1 MATTYNPDD
10 YEIVAE
16 EAPPEMSTAQYL
28 GQRALRGLGA
38 PLSAAAGPG
47 MGFAT
52 AATGFAPLA
61 LGQEAAPA
69 PTPTQ
74 VTEAANKARQ
84 AMGMT
89 TGPLPEK
96 GLFTSLIG
104 AGIEEGLNPYNY
116 LVPGG
121 SRLATALTPAAS
133 AMSAEL
139 GGEAGKAYTGTEQG
153 RVVGSLLGGLINPAV
168 LVEAGLNQ
176 VTASRS
182 LTPEKLDSLLKEF
195 GDQKAALMIASA
207 YTADPNLK
215 ANLLRAAELQQA
227 TGVKIPLLAA
237 AEGSNVLMQTARS
250 LSARDL
256 NFQAKYAQLEQ
267 EAAAQLA
274 ARQGKMFG
282 SVSEAKMAN
291 SLGAPTKVAP
301 KVEQRIRTVDE
312 QLADM
317 GLAFERSNY
326 QDLGEKL
333 RNLVTAK
340 EATVRKDLSGK
351 YDSVIAAAEDKG
363 YKVSSEET
371 GKLYDFV
378 NQEQN
383 DDVFKRFPTL
393 YPLIKAR
400 FRPEV
405 SEPSM
410 IVDPTTGQPMI
421 PASREFPEASMKD
434 LDSLKRA
441 VNDAIR
447 KADDTQLPTLI
458 ELKKQVGQV
467 IDNMPGNLG
476 DAYKAVDKEYLARVG
491 IPYGAKTVQDVK
503 YKDFVEKAIPA
514 ITTNRTAIT
523 SYLASVDRAD
533 ALPIIKD
540 AFFADATRYGVVK
553 DGVLDP
559 KKLAR
564 YIELNKDTLSAI
576 PEIRQ
581 ELQNISGDGLELTAT
596 ISKLNSL
603 KAVQDAQDS
612 AKIMQRFNSSGLD
625 GVASQF
631 LTSPDFRRQFMS
643 PGGAGRNQPAI
654 DTLRAKLTEQALGS
668 SNPLGYIAENQAAY
682 DSLFGKQYYKVLS
695 DLAETAGKL
704 ENKLFINTPLKT
716 VQRTGFEEQT
726 GVSPAGL
733 VSVLRDRVA
742 GMTYKGINLLSRF
755 YVNQIDN
762 TTKEELGRFLA
773 DPDAVLKVNQAFK
786 KIGNV
791 DPQDLSQRSIK
802 LANDLF
808 GGVAH
813 TLVRRGISVGGVV
826 GEQQP
831 EQKPKQQTYD
841 PTNYE
846 ILE

>member
-10 YEIVAE
+10 YEVVTDAE
-16 EAPPEMSTAQYL
+16 TPPMTTGQYL

-38 PLSAAAGPG
+38 PISAAAGPG

-61 LGQEAAPA
+61 MGTPAA
-69 PTPTQ
+69 TPTAEEI
-74 VTEAANKARQ
+74 TDAANKVRQ
-84 AMGMT
+84 SLGMT
-89 TGPLPEK
+89 TQALPK
-96 GLFTSLIG
+96 QGLFTSIVG
-104 AGIEEGLNPYNY
+104 AGLEEGLNPYNY

-121 SRLATALTPAAS
+121 SRLLTALTPTAT
-133 AMSAEL
+133 AMSSEL
-139 GGEAGKAYTGTEQG
+139 GGQAGEAYTGTEGG
-153 RVVGSLLGGLINPAV
+153 RTVGSLIGGFLNPSV
-168 LVEAGLNQ
+168 LLETGLNQ
-176 VTASRS
+176 ITAAKS
-182 LTPEKLDSLLKEF
+182 LNPEKLNGLLKEF

-215 ANLLRAAELQQA
+215 ANLLRAAELQA
-227 TGVKIPLLAA
+227 STGVKIPLLAA

-282 SVSEAKMAN
+282 SISEAKMAN
-291 SLGAPTKVAP
+291 ALGAPTKVAP
-301 KVEQRIRTVDE
+301 KIEQRIRTVDE

-317 GLAFERSNY
+317 GLAFERANY
-326 QDLGEKL
+326 QEIGDKL
-333 RNLVTAK
+333 RNLVAAK
-340 EATVRKDLSGK
+340 ETTVRKDLSTK
-351 YDSVIAAAEDKG
+351 YDSVISAAEDKG

-371 GKLYDFV
+371 GRLYDFV

-383 DDVFKRFPTL
+383 DDIFKRFPTL
-393 YPLIKAR
+393 YPLIKAK
-400 FRPEV
+400 FRPTV
-405 SEPSM
+405 SEPSL
-410 IVDPTTGQPMI
+410 IVDPTTGQPML

-441 VNDAIR
+441 VNDSIR
-447 KADDTQLPTLI
+447 KADAVQLPTLV

-503 YKDFVEKAIPA
+503 YKDFVEQSIPA
-514 ITTNRTAIT
+514 ITKNRTALT
-523 SYLASVDRAD
+523 DYLASVDRND
-533 ALPIIKD
+533 GLNLVQD

-564 YIELNKDTLSAI
+564 YIEVNKDTLSAV
-576 PEIRQ
+576 PEVRQ
-581 ELQNISGDGLELTAT
+581 SLQNISGDGLELTAT
-596 ISKLNSL
+596 IGKLNDL
-603 KAVQDAQDS
+603 KKVQDAQDS
-612 AKIMQRFNSSGLD
+612 AKIMQRFNTSGLD
-625 GVASQF
+625 GVAADF
-631 LTSPDFRRQFMS
+631 IRSPDFRRQFMS

-654 DTLRAKLTEQALGS
+654 NTLRAKLVDDALN
-668 SNPLGYIAENQAAY
+668 SNNPIQYIQENQVAY
-682 DSLFGKQYYKVLS
+682 DKLFGGQYYKVLS

-762 TTKEELGRFLA
+762 TTKDELGRFLT
-773 DPDAVLKVNQAFK
+773 DPDAVMKVNQAFK

-791 DPQDLSQRSIK
+791 DPQDVSQRATK
-802 LANDLF
+802 LAGDLF

-813 TLVRRGISVGGVV
+813 TLVRRGIAVGGVV
-826 GEQQP
+826 GQQQP
-831 EQKPKQQTYD
+831 EPAIKSEMYSPSD
-841 PTNYE
+841 YE
-846 ILE
+846 IVE

>member
-1 MATTYNPDD
+1 MATTYNPED
-10 YEIVAE
+10 YEVVTGAE
-16 EAPPEMSTAQYL
+16 TPTMTTGQYL

-38 PLSAAAGPG
+38 PISAAAGPG

-61 LGQEAAPA
+61 MGEQA
-69 PTPTQ
+69 PTPTAQ
-74 VTEAANKARQ
+74 EITDAANKVRQ
-84 AMGMT
+84 ALGMT
-89 TGPLPEK
+89 TAPLPK
-96 GLFTSLIG
+96 QGLFTSLVG
-104 AGIEEGLNPYNY
+104 AGLEEGLNPYNY
-116 LVPGG
+116 LIPSG
-121 SRLATALTPAAS
+121 SRIATALTPS
-133 AMSAEL
+133 ATAVSTEM
-139 GGEAGKAYTGTEQG
+139 GGQVGEAFTGTEGG
-153 RVVGSLLGGLINPAV
+153 RTVGSLIGGFLNPAV

-176 VTASRS
+176 ITASKS
-182 LTPEKLDSLLKEF
+182 LTPDKLNSLLKEF

-256 NFQAKYAQLEQ
+256 NFQSKYAQLEQ
-267 EAAAQLA
+267 EAASQLA

-282 SVSEAKMAN
+282 SISEAKMAN
-291 SLGAPTKVAP
+291 ALGAPTKVAP
-301 KVEQRIRTVDE
+301 KVEQRIKSVEE

-317 GLAFERSNY
+317 GLAFERANY
-326 QDLGEKL
+326 QEIGDKL
-333 RNLVTAK
+333 RNLVAAK
-340 EATVRKDLSGK
+340 EVTVRKELSNK
-351 YDSVIAAAEDKG
+351 YDSVISAAEDKG

-371 GKLYDFV
+371 GRLYDFV

-383 DDVFKRFPTL
+383 DDIFKRFPTL
-393 YPLIKAR
+393 YPLIKSK
-400 FRPEV
+400 FRPTV

-410 IVDPTTGQPMI
+410 IIDPVTNQPMM
-421 PASREFPEASMKD
+421 PAMREFPEASMKD

-441 VNDAIR
+441 VNDSIR
-447 KADDTQLPTLI
+447 KADQTQLPTLL

-476 DAYKAVDKEYLARVG
+476 DAYKAVDKEYLAKVG

-503 YKDFVEKAIPA
+503 YKDFVEQSIPA
-514 ITTNRTAIT
+514 ITKNRTALT
-523 SYLASVDRAD
+523 DYLASVDRAD
-533 ALPIIKD
+533 GLNLVKD

-553 DGVLDP
+553 DGVLDA

-564 YIELNKDTLSAI
+564 YIEVNKDTLSAV
-576 PEIRQ
+576 PEVRQ
-581 ELQNISGDGLELTAT
+581 QLQNIAGDGLELTAT
-596 ISKLNSL
+596 IAKLNDL
-603 KAVQDAQDS
+603 KKIQDSQDS
-612 AKIMQRFNSSGLD
+612 AKLLQRFSSSGLD

-643 PGGAGRNQPAI
+643 PSGAGRNQPAI
-654 DTLRAKLTEQALGS
+654 ATLRAKLVDDALNS
-668 SNPLGYIAENQAAY
+668 NNPLQFIQENQTAY
-682 DSLFGKQYYKVLS
+682 DQLFGKQYYKVLS

-726 GVSPAGL
+726 GISPAGL

-742 GMTYKGINLLSRF
+742 GLTYKGINLLSRF

-762 TTKEELGRFLA
+762 TTKEELGRFLT
-773 DPDAVLKVNQAFK
+773 DPDAVMKVNQAFK

-791 DPQDLSQRSIK
+791 DPQDVSERATKFASDI
-802 LANDLF
+802 F
-808 GGVAH
+808 GGIAH
-813 TLVRRGISVGGVV
+813 TLVRRGVAVGGVL
-826 GEQQP
+826 GQQQP
-831 EQKPKQQTYD
+831 EPAIKPQMYNPSD
-841 PTNYE
+841 YE
-846 ILE
+846 IVE